1 VSFSALRK
9 DVVNVVDIMER
20 LTNEENE
27 TALHDGLF
35 VLKFEL
41 ALICAN
47 VLLSYSDLE
56 QFEDVMTLQREQVK
70 AVFQSILVDVDNK
83 YNLPHVLGSLMD
95 NIDDCI
101 SSCPRSTSMT
111 EEELDFL
118 LLNLHHLSKYAGMIF
133 PYSAQL
139 VMLQNVCGNMKDFHG
154 MIVNGCI
161 EKDIVKYVLPQFQ
174 FMAERVGLFLW
185 EFHRKSGLSQ
195 LDEDDQTDE
204 DSQLSK
210 LAHLFLQIVP
220 IELEVMHICCT
231 NLKSS
236 TSVEVGQFIKQLL
249 ESFPDILREYLI
261 HLQERMGTII
271 NPSISGARNIHI
283 MMEFLLIIL
292 TDMPTDLIHPD
303 TFFDLL
309 ARVGALTREVSTLVW
324 DLEDK
329 SMNKESTN
337 ETTLV
342 RGLEEK
348 SMKKEST
355 NETNRRS
362 EACLLEIP
370 DSSQICFPMSDGPL
384 FMHLLLIHLKD
395 LLDSNAYSIALI
407 KEEVGLVKE
416 HLEFIRSF
424 SANIEEELYKDLWA
438 RVLNVAYEAKDIIDS
453 LLVRDN
459 GLLHLIFS
467 LPITIKK
474 IKLIKEDISNLH
486 EKIPKNKGLIAVNSP
501 RKPVESKSLT
511 TGKIIVGFE
520 EETNWIIRKLFDARA
535 DLDVISIT
543 GMPGSGKT
551 TLAYKVYNDKSVSSH
566 FDLCAW
572 CTVDQ
577 EHDEKKLLGTI
588 FNQVSDSD
596 SKLSE
601 NIDVADELRKQLYG
615 KRYLIVL
622 DDLWDTATWD
632 ELIRPFPRVKKGSRI
647 ILTTRERKVALNG
660 KFYTAP
666 LNLRLLRSEESWE
679 LLKKRAFGIESCP
692 DDLLDVGKEI
702 AENCKGL
709 PLVADLI
716 AGVIAGLEKKKTVWE
731 NIRNNLSSFILNSKM
746 EVMKVIELSYDHL
759 PHHLKPC
766 FFYLASNPKDTAMEI
781 SLLKHLWL
789 AEGLV
794 ERTEMKS
801 VEEVMKVYLDKLI
814 SSSLVISFNE
824 IGENPTFQLHDLVH
838 DFCLIKAR
846 KEKFFEWVSLR
857 TLSSSSSSDLMP
869 RMLTIDNNTEFFAL
883 NNFVL
888 FDLNKKSHS
897 GKHLYSLRIVG
908 EKLDSLVYDT
918 CHVRHLKHLTVLHL
932 DPTFVVVNDFL
943 LNEICMLNHL
953 RYLLM
958 RIEVKSL
965 PLSFSNLWNLEFLSV
980 HNEGSTLI
988 LLPRIW
994 DLVKLRV
1001 LAVTAGSFFDMDAD
1015 GSILIAEDT
1024 KLDNLRHLE
1033 KLVLSYSKDTEHIFK
1048 RFPNLQDLSFDIKE
1062 SCDYSTEQ
1070 FWFPKLD
1077 CLTELEALR
1086 VRFKSSNINDS
1097 ELSSVMTNRLWDFHF
1112 PSNLKKLC
1120 LYDFPLTSDSLS
1132 TIVRLPNL
1140 EELSLHRTII
1150 QGGEWNIGEEDIFEN
1165 LKCLTLSKV
1174 TLSKWEVGEESF
1186 PVLERLDLLECH
1198 ELEEI
1203 PPSFG
1208 DIDSLKIIK
1217 LVKSP
1222 QLEDS
1227 AMKIKEYAEEIM
1239 ARDDLQILGSKNIPL
1254 FK

>member
-1 VSFSALRK
+1 
-9 DVVNVVDIMER
+9 MER
-20 LTNEENE
+20 LTNGKGQ
-27 TALHDGLF
+27 TAHHGGLL
-35 VLKFEL
+35 VLKFQL

-56 QFEDVMTLQREQVK
+56 QFEDVMTSQREQVQ
-70 AVFQSILVDVDNK
+70 ALFQVILIELDNK
-83 YNLPHVLGSLMD
+83 YNLPHVFGSLMD

-101 SSCPRSTSMT
+101 SSCPRSTFMT

-118 LLNLHHLSKYAGMIF
+118 LLNLHHLSKGAWMVI
-133 PYSAQL
+133 PYNSQL
-139 VMLQNVCGNMKDFHG
+139 MMLHNVCGNMKDFHG

-161 EKDIVKYVLPQFQ
+161 EKDIVKYVLPRFQ

-185 EFHRKSGLSQ
+185 EFHRKSGLSR
-195 LDEDDQTDE
+195 LHEDDQTDE
-204 DSQLSK
+204 YSQLSK

-220 IELEVMHICCT
+220 IELEVMHICYT

-261 HLQERMGTII
+261 HLQERMVTVI

-309 ARVGALTREVSTLVW
+309 GRVGALTREVSTLFW

-329 SMNKESTN
+329 SMKKESTN

-355 NETNRRS
+355 TETNRTTLD
-362 EACLLEIP
+362 LLKDIELLKGDLRHIYLKSP

-384 FMHLLLIHLKD
+384 FMHLLLIDLKD

-407 KEEVGLVKE
+407 KDEVGLVKE

-424 SANIEEELYKDLWA
+424 FANNEEELYKDLWA

-474 IKLIKEDISNLH
+474 IKLIKEDISNLP

-501 RKPVESKSLT
+501 KKPVESKSLT

-520 EETNWIIRKLFDARA
+520 EETNWIIRKLFGGPA

-551 TLAYKVYNDKSVSSH
+551 TLAYKVYSDKSVSSH

-601 NIDVADELRKQLYG
+601 NIDVADELRKQLFG

-622 DDLWDTATWD
+622 DDLWDIATWD
-632 ELIRPFPRVKKGSRI
+632 ELTRPFPRVKKGSRI
-647 ILTTRERKVALNG
+647 ILTTREKEVALHG
-660 KFYTAP
+660 KLNTAP

-709 PLVADLI
+709 PLVADMI
-716 AGVIAGLEKKKTVWE
+716 AGVIAGLEKKKTAWE
-731 NIRNNLSSFILNSKM
+731 IVQNNLSSFILNSKM

-766 FFYLASNPKDTAMEI
+766 LLYLASYPKDTAMEI
-781 SLLKHLWL
+781 SLLKHFWR

-794 ERTEMKS
+794 EQTEKKS
-801 VEEVMKVYLDKLI
+801 VEEVMKDYLDKLI
-814 SSSLVISFNE
+814 SSSLVISFDE

-838 DFCLIKAR
+838 DFCLIKAG
-846 KEKFFEWVSLR
+846 KEKFFEWISLH
-857 TLSSSSSSDLMP
+857 TLSYSSSSSDLMP
-869 RMLTIDNNTEFFAL
+869 RMLTIDNDTEFFAL

-888 FDLNKKSHS
+888 FDLKMNSHS
-897 GKHLYSLRIVG
+897 GKHLYSLRIGG
-908 EKLDSLVYDT
+908 EKLDSLLYDT
-918 CHVRHLKHLTVLHL
+918 CHLRHLKHLTVLHL
-932 DPTFVVVNDFL
+932 DPTFIVVNDFL

-965 PLSFSNLWNLEFLSV
+965 PLSFSNLWNLELLSV
-980 HNEGSTLI
+980 YNEGSTLV

-1001 LAVTAGSFFDMDAD
+1001 LVTTACSFFDMDAD

-1024 KLDNLRHLE
+1024 KLDNLTCLE
-1033 KLVLSYSKDTEHIFK
+1033 KLVLSYSKDTEHIFE
-1048 RFPNLQDLSFDIKE
+1048 RFPKLQHLALDIKE

-1077 CLTELEALR
+1077 CLTELEELG
-1086 VRFKSSNINDS
+1086 VGFKSSNINDS
-1097 ELSSVMTNRLWDFHF
+1097 ELSSVMTNRQWDFHF
-1112 PSNLKKLC
+1112 PSNLKRLC

-1132 TIVRLPNL
+1132 TIARLPNL
-1140 EELSLHRTII
+1140 EGLCLYRTII
-1150 QGGEWNIGEEDIFEN
+1150 QGEEWSMGEEDTFEN
-1165 LKCLTLSKV
+1165 LKCLTLRKV

-1186 PVLERLDLLECH
+1186 PVLERLDLMECR
-1198 ELEEI
+1198 ELEKI

-1227 AMKIKEYAEEIM
+1227 AMKIKEYAEEM
-1239 ARDDLQILGSKNIPL
+1239 RARDELQILGPKTARYIM
-1254 FK
+1254 F